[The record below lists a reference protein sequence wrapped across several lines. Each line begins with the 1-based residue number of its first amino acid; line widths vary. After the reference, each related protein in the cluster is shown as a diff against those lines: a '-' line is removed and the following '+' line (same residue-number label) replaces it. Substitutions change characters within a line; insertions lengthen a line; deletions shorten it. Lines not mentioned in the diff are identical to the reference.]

1 MLLKQLQ
8 LSGRR
13 WTQLWEYECNEF
25 TERSLTVYAYDITES
40 RAYERQLRLYH
51 LTSFIFYSM
60 EMRDTVRLHLC
71 LVLLCLLLLRRCFM
85 RRPLTPVRW
94 LGLLWYAAAHTRHLS
109 PPIHNRLFVT
119 VALQVS
125 TSYREHSSGRDTEDV
140 PEGR

>member
-71 LVLLCLLLLRRCFM
+71 LVLLCLLLLR
-85 RRPLTPVRW
+85 PLFHAKTVDSCSMAW
-94 LGLLWYAAAHTRHLS
+94 ASLVCCSTHEALVSSHTQQTLRHCSL
-109 PPIHNRLFVT
+109 
-119 VALQVS
+119 AG
-125 TSYREHSSGRDTEDV
+125 EHIIQGT
-140 PEGR
+140 